1 MFEQEQQLIE
11 EKIRSYCAAQDILL
25 AELKWQPIPFS
36 GEWGVSTSFFQTA
49 ANEARAGKGNPA
61 ESMRAYSKIPVPQRA
76 QEIAEQVREILQRAA
91 QHGNVPGISHI
102 EAVKGY
108 LNLYFTTS
116 EYARRVVDEV
126 LASKT
131 DFGRGQKKTER
142 VMVEYSQPNTHHSIH
157 IGHART
163 TLLGES
169 LARIV
174 EFAGFDTIRATYPG
188 DIGLGVIT
196 VVWAYDKFYKGKEPQ
211 GIHERGQWLAKIYA
225 EATALLE
232 PKENETPEQKA
243 QREAYDAERREMY
256 RKWDAHDP
264 YVREL
269 WQLTRE
275 WSLEEFRD
283 ILHMLDVNMDVWFYE
298 SEVDEP
304 SKVIVEELIQKGIA
318 VDERPSG
325 PVIVK
330 IDEKLGLAKEKYRT
344 MVILRSD
351 GTSLY
356 STKDLALAKQKFEQY
371 HVDRS
376 VYVVDFRQ
384 SLHFQQVFKILE
396 LWGFPQ
402 AAKCYH
408 LSYGYVTLPEG
419 AMSARR
425 GRVVLFKD
433 VADEA
438 IKRVLALET
447 ERSGNIR
454 EDEREK
460 IAEQIGLGALT
471 YSILSV
477 DNNKDIVFDVNEALS
492 FDGRTGPYIQNA
504 HVRANSIL
512 KKAGQKIESGRVESD
527 FPLSTLALSSAE
539 GFQYELTKHEI
550 ELIEQIS
557 RFPNAVQQAANE
569 YRPLVMAAYAYD
581 LANAFHSFYHAVP
594 VLQSQD
600 ENQKAARLR
609 LVEAAKQTL
618 ANSLRLL
625 DIQAPDVM

>member
-1 MFEQEQQLIE
+1 MFQNEQQLIE
-11 EKIRSYCAAQDILL
+11 DKIKAYSSANGISL

-49 ANEARAGKGNPA
+49 ANEARANEGK
-61 ESMRAYSKIPVPQRA
+61 KVPVPQRA
-76 QEIAEQVREILQRAA
+76 QELAEQIKGEI
-91 QHGNVPGISHI
+91 GSMPGISHV

-116 EYARRVVDEV
+116 EYALRVVDEV
-126 LASKT
+126 LASRA
-131 DFGRGQKKTER
+131 DFGRGAPKTER

-196 VVWAYDKFYKGKEPQ
+196 ILWAYDKFYKGQEPE
-211 GIHERGQWLAKIYA
+211 GIHERGQWLLKIYA

-232 PKENETPEQKA
+232 SKENETPEEKA
-243 QREAYDAERREMY
+243 KREGYDLERREMY

-269 WQLTRE
+269 WRVTRE

-283 ILHMLDVNMDVWFYE
+283 ILRMLDVNMDVWFYE

-304 SKVIVEELIQKGIA
+304 SKAIVEELIQKGIA
-318 VDERPSG
+318 EDERPTG

-330 IDEKLGLAKEKYRT
+330 IDEKLGLTKEKYRT
-344 MVILRSD
+344 MVVLRSD

-376 VYVVDFRQ
+376 IYVVDFRQ

-425 GRVVLFKD
+425 GRVVLLKD

-438 IKRVLALET
+438 VKRVLAVES
-447 ERSGNIR
+447 EKSGNIP
-454 EDEREK
+454 EAERKE
-460 IAEQIGLGALT
+460 IARQIGLGAFT

-477 DNNKDIVFDVNEALS
+477 DNNKDIVFDINEALS

-512 KKAGQKIESGRVESD
+512 KKSNIQASD
-527 FPLSTLALSSAE
+527 LQPATFS
-539 GFQYELTKHEI
+539 FELTKHEI

-557 RFPNAVQQAANE
+557 RFPNTVQQAANE

-594 VLQSQD
+594 VLQSED
-600 ENQKAARLR
+600 ENIKNARLR
-609 LVEAAKQTL
+609 LVAAAKQAL
-618 ANSLRLL
+618 ANALRLL
-625 DIQAPDVM
+625 DIKAPEVM

>member
-1 MFEQEQQLIE
+1 MFEKEQQLIE
-11 EKIRSYCAAQDILL
+11 EKIKAWCTANDIAL
-25 AELKWQPIPFS
+25 AELKWTAIPFS
-36 GEWGVSTSFFQTA
+36 GEWGFATSFFQTA
-49 ANEARAGKGNPA
+49 ANEARSGKG
-61 ESMRAYSKIPVPQRA
+61 SKLPVPQKA
-76 QEIAEQVREILQRAA
+76 QEIAEQVKAVLRLAA
-91 QHGNVPGISHI
+91 QDGSVEGISHI

-108 LNLYFTTS
+108 LNVYFKTS
-116 EYARRVVDEV
+116 DYARRVVDEV
-126 LASKT
+126 LASKS
-131 DFGRGQKKTER
+131 DFGRGAAKGER

-174 EFAGFDTIRATYPG
+174 EFAGFETIRATYPG
-188 DIGLGVIT
+188 DMGLGVIT
-196 VVWAYDKFYKGKEPQ
+196 ILWAYNKFYKGQEPE
-211 GIHERGQWLAKIYA
+211 GVHERGQWLLKIYI
-225 EATALLE
+225 EATAMLE
-232 PKENETPEQKA
+232 KKDNETPEETAK
-243 QREAYDAERREMY
+243 REAYDAERRDLL
-256 RKWDAHDP
+256 RKWETGDAEI
-264 YVREL
+264 REL
-269 WQLTRE
+269 WRVTRE
-275 WSLEEFRD
+275 WSLAEFRD
-283 ILHMLDVNMDVWFYE
+283 ILRMLDVKMDVWFFE
-298 SEVDEP
+298 SEANELGKEIVDE
-304 SKVIVEELIQKGIA
+304 LIAKGIA
-318 VDERPSG
+318 EDERAKGG

-330 IDEKLGLAKEKYRT
+330 IDEKLGLTKEKYRT

-351 GTSLY
+351 GTALY
-356 STKDLALAKQKFEQY
+356 STNDLALAKQKFEKY

-376 VYVVDFRQ
+376 IYVVDFRQ
-384 SLHFQQVFKILE
+384 SLHFQQIFKILE

-438 IKRVLALET
+438 VKRVLAVES
-447 ERSGNIR
+447 EKSGNIP
-454 EDEREK
+454 EVEREK
-460 IAEQIGLGALT
+460 IATQIGLGALA

-477 DNNKDIVFDVNEALS
+477 DNNKDIVFDINEALA

-512 KKAGQKIESGRVESD
+512 KKSGQVDTDTSKQGNMSFD
-527 FPLSTLALSSAE
+527 
-539 GFQYELTKHEI
+539 YDLTKHEI
-550 ELIEQIS
+550 ELIERIS
-557 RFPNAVQQAANE
+557 KFPDAVQQAANE

-594 VLQSQD
+594 VTQTED
-600 ENQKAARLR
+600 EKVRNARLQ
-609 LVEAAKQTL
+609 LVAAAKQTI
-618 ANSLRLL
+618 ANALRLL